1 MPEEDVGHIPVGT
14 GTHDPVSTASNPQ
27 PPDPPRVGRW
37 MWVGALVLL
46 SLAVIFVLPEVVSR
60 YELPFERRP
69 EPAATD
75 TQPRVNPS
83 QPAVSPFAEAQLA
96 RERKAAQ
103 DVLAELLEA
112 QAELEA
118 FEVERW
124 AATAEALNNEEAESD
139 SAGSD
144 VADAADAAEVAP
156 ADVADVADATD
167 ATPVTADAYTAAL
180 EQAAAGDDHYRA
192 QAYPQAAAA
201 YSDSHQAMRQLLA
214 IVPEVWSRLMSEGSL
229 ALEEGDSTTAIDRF
243 ETARLLNPDEASAG
257 EGLARA
263 QVLDEVLALL
273 VQAEDQTLDD
283 DLNEAKETLNAAA
296 ALDPAHP
303 TVQARLKEVDRLL
316 DDAEFARIMS
326 GGYTLLEQGEF
337 DAATET
343 FRRAA
348 AVGKSDEQAAQVEA
362 AVLQSENARD
372 SARINGLRARIQAAE
387 NAERWQDAVVAYN
400 QVLSIDPN
408 LSFAVTGLEKATWR
422 ARLDGALEANIANP
436 ARLADDEV
444 YLQAFDDYSEAQG
457 LPARGPRLQAQLER
471 LYTLLNHSQQPLN
484 VTLVSDGLTSV
495 EVRPVDEGGRLG
507 TFGRTD
513 LLLKPGD
520 YVAIGSRRGYR
531 DVRVEFTVGFGR
543 TPEQVTVECTE
554 RVPGR

>member
-1 MPEEDVGHIPVGT
+1 
-14 GTHDPVSTASNPQ
+14 
-27 PPDPPRVGRW
+27 

-69 EPAATD
+69 DPAATD

-124 AATAEALNNEEAESD
+124 AATAEALNNEEAEPD
-139 SAGSD
+139 G
-144 VADAADAAEVAP
+144 DAADGSDTVDVAP
-156 ADVADVADATD
+156 ADVADVASADATD
-167 ATPVTADAYTAAL
+167 VTGAADAVDVPVTADAYTAAL
-180 EQAAAGDDHYRA
+180 ERAAAGDDHYRA
-192 QAYPQAAAA
+192 QEYPQAAAA

-214 IVPEVWSRLMSEGSL
+214 IVPEVWSRLMSEGSR
-229 ALEEGDSTTAIDRF
+229 ALEEGDSATAIDRF

-283 DLNEAKETLNAAA
+283 DLNEAKETLKAAA

-387 NAERWQDAVVAYN
+387 NAERWQDAVAAYN
-400 QVLSIDPN
+400 QVLGIDPN